1 MTFTRSMFDI
11 QVVYGEAEAGWNLV
25 RISRDALLTYFLQ
38 KKGTRLHSS
47 SLSRC

>member
-1 MTFTRSMFDI
+1 MTFTRSTFDI